1 MRIVLG
7 VDTEDHKAAV
17 ELLVRLKFES
27 PSVELVHV
35 LEMLLPP
42 GWKAG
47 PQEPADLIDKFIR
60 LQEAEGLKA
69 LEDAAAEL
77 KQYGISP
84 HRTVLNGS
92 AANRLMDHADGVGAD
107 LIAVGSGNKGRVEA
121 CLIGS
126 VGRKLVI
133 GAKQS
138 ILIAKRKLAAEGPLT
153 AVLATDHS
161 DYANRCIDK
170 LVQFAPQG
178 IGRLTVMTAYPKE
191 LVRAMESAMG
201 HFKIA
206 VGPWMDEK
214 LHEQNKRVDE
224 KLGRLGWKCE
234 SRVIESP
241 PNEAVRQVMQ
251 ESGADLLIMGAHGH
265 GMLERLTIGSISFYQ
280 VVAEPH
286 SVLVLRA

>member
-1 MRIVLG
+1 MR
-7 VDTEDHKAAV
+7 
-17 ELLVRLKFES
+17 VRRWS
-27 PSVELVHV
+27 WYTYWRCYYHR
-35 LEMLLPP
+35 
-42 GWKAG
+42 AG
-47 PQEPADLIDKFIR
+47 RPAPRSRPDLIDKFIR

-121 CLIGS
+121 FLIGS

-170 LVQFAPQG
+170 ENVEIRT
-178 IGRLTVMTAYPKE
+178 IGRSFERPCVSPHGS
-191 LVRAMESAMG
+191 V
-201 HFKIA
+201 
-206 VGPWMDEK
+206 VG
-214 LHEQNKRVDE
+214 
-224 KLGRLGWKCE
+224 
-234 SRVIESP
+234 
-241 PNEAVRQVMQ
+241 
-251 ESGADLLIMGAHGH
+251 
-265 GMLERLTIGSISFYQ
+265 LERLLQ
-280 VVAEPH
+280 LRRKPVEVNA
-286 SVLVLRA
+286 LVLDFSP